1 MSMDDFNFED
11 TDDEMD
17 EMDSLRDASQPE
29 ESSNRTFLLVAG
41 ILGAIMIL
49 SLILM
54 AVYAM
59 LIVPG
64 RNKSEATQL
73 ADINAQ
79 NTQVALAAKLT
90 AEARRWTAT
99 PTITKT
105 AIPDTPTPSSTPVL
119 VEEATNTPVSDGLD
133 DPRTA
138 TVAAL
143 FTQQAEALLT
153 TTPGATALPDTGFA
167 DDVGIPGLLTLA
179 GILVLVVFLA
189 RRLRTTP

>member
-11 TDDEMD
+11 IDDVAEMD
-17 EMDSLRDASQPE
+17 DFEDAPPPE
-29 ESSNRTFLLVAG
+29 KSGNRTFLLVAG
-41 ILGAIMIL
+41 ILGAILIL

-59 LIVPG
+59 LIVPY
-64 RNKSEATQL
+64 RKDAKSTELAQIQAT
-73 ADINAQ
+73 
-79 NTQVALAAKLT
+79 NTQIALASVLT
-90 AEARRWTAT
+90 AQADKWTAT
-99 PTITKT
+99 PTITRT
-105 AIPDTPTPSSTPVL
+105 PIPTTPEPSPTLVL
-119 VEEATNTPVSDGLD
+119 AATNTPVGGISGV

-153 TTPGATALPDTGFA
+153 LTPVSTLLPDTGFA

-179 GILVLVVFLA
+179 GILVLVVFFA
-189 RRLRTTP
+189 RRLRTTH